1 MRCDKCGFESPAG
14 MRYCGRCAALLNL
27 ACERCGFANPA
38 DFEFCG
44 QCASPLGGAAKAAQT
59 PTNQESQAERRQLT
73 VLFCDMVGSSALSEQ
88 LDPEELRDI
97 MRDYRTTC
105 SEVVTRYEG
114 HVAQYLGDGIL
125 VYFGY
130 PHAHEDD
137 ARRAVQ
143 AALEITRRIPQ
154 LCYSAPSEQSL
165 CLAVRVGVHTGLVV
179 VGAIGDG
186 DKRSLALGDT
196 PNISARLQSLAG
208 PNAVIISDATQRLV
222 GDYFDCDPLGE
233 QQLKG
238 FSQSMRIYQVRQE
251 HSKQRRR
258 APRDADRDTPL
269 VGREQE
275 SQLLLERLEQVRK
288 GVGEVVLLS
297 GEAGMGK
304 TRMLRMLCDRLADTD
319 CVILECAGSPYYR
332 NSFLFPIIELGQR
345 LLNINEDDSG
355 PQKTARLE
363 KVIATLGLEPAKAVP
378 LMAELMS
385 FPMPEGYAAPAST
398 PQQKKRLIFDTL
410 LDILRVMSEQR
421 LLLFVVEDLQWID
434 ASTLELLGQLAEQP
448 GLNNLFAV
456 FTFRNE
462 FSPSWKSRGNLTR
475 INLNKLT
482 RQQTG
487 SLIRHLC
494 QGKTLPMEVFDEIVR
509 KTDGI
514 PYFIEELTGMV
525 LNSDLLRE
533 RADHFELVSSMAEL
547 AIPST
552 LQDSLMSRLDSLG
565 EDKELAQLSATL
577 GREFTHELL
586 AAVSQRNDQSLQQG
600 LNRLINADLFF
611 QRGQAP
617 KSQYGFRQ
625 ALLREAAY
633 QSLLRRTRQQ
643 YHQRIA
649 ELLAAHFPETVAS
662 NPELMAYHCSEG
674 GKHQEAV
681 DHWLAA
687 GRYAIKRSANIE
699 AAAHLH
705 QGLAV
710 LQQLPDGSQ
719 QQARELA
726 LQTSLGL
733 AVMMNKGYAALE
745 VEQAYERA
753 RELCGDLGDMDV
765 AYSVLCGLWEF
776 YIVRADLQ
784 TAAALARQLHDISSQ
799 NHDVTHKRESQRI
812 QGTTLFWQGQLGEAL
827 ELLASA
833 EADTE
838 RRQTDTIPYCQDSQ
852 VAALA
857 NAGCILFLLG
867 RPDQALT
874 SAQQALELARRLAHP
889 FSQAYATHF
898 LAVVHQLRGETEA
911 VYRLAEIGIAL
922 GDTYGFTFWSATGRM
937 MRAWS
942 QGRDAP
948 TETHLDAFNEG
959 LAAYEA
965 CGSRLAR
972 SYFLALLADLYFQ
985 SQRFDEAQ
993 ATVDIALRE
1002 TSTTGEQFFV
1012 AELLRL
1018 KGASLAQNR
1027 DTDPARAED
1036 ILNQALEMAGRQ
1048 SAHSLALRTAMDL
1061 ARIWADRDQVEAA
1074 TALLA
1079 EHLAKIVDGRE
1090 TRDIKTASMFLDTL
1104 SRTLAQGFAAAP
1116 PGITNP

>member
-14 MRYCGRCAALLNL
+14 MRFCGRCAAPLKR
-27 ACERCGFANPA
+27 ACNHCGFANPA

-44 QCASPLGGAAKAAQT
+44 QCAGPLSAAAKPA
-59 PTNQESQAERRQLT
+59 PTSTTQSPQAERRQLT
-73 VLFCDMVGSSALSEQ
+73 VLFCDMVGSSSLSEQ

-97 MRDYRTTC
+97 MRDYRATC
-105 SEVVTRYEG
+105 SEVVARYEG

-154 LCYSAPSEQSL
+154 LCYPAPSNRKL

-196 PNISARLQSLAG
+196 PNISARLQSLADT
-208 PNAVIISDATQRLV
+208 NSVIISDATRRLV
-222 GDYFDCDPLGE
+222 EDHFDCDSLGE
-233 QQLKG
+233 QKLKG
-238 FSQSMRIYQVRQE
+238 FSQSMPIHRVRQE
-251 HSKQRRR
+251 RSRQHPR
-258 APRDADRDTPL
+258 AARGSDYPLIGRD
-269 VGREQE
+269 QE
-275 SQLLLERLEQVRK
+275 SQLLQERLEQARR
-288 GVGEVVLLS
+288 GVGQIVMLS
-297 GEAGMGK
+297 GEAGLGK
-304 TRMLRMLCDRLADTD
+304 TRLVQRVCDQLAGET
-319 CVILECAGSPYYR
+319 CLILECAGSPYYQ
-332 NSFLFPIIELGQR
+332 NSFLFPIIELSQR
-345 LLNINEDDSG
+345 LLGIDESDSG
-355 PQKTARLE
+355 PQKTARLA
-363 KVIATLGLEPAKAVP
+363 KAIATLGLDTTKVVP
-378 LMAELMS
+378 LVAELLS
-385 FPMPEGYAAPAST
+385 FPVPEGYADTAAT
-398 PQQKKRLIFDTL
+398 PQQKKRRIFDAL

-421 LLLFVVEDLQWID
+421 LVLLVVEDLQWID
-434 ASTLELLGQLAEQP
+434 ASTLELLGQLIEQP

-462 FSPSWKSRGNLTR
+462 FSPAWNSRGNLTR

-494 QGKTLPMEVFDEIVR
+494 QGKTLPLEVFDEIVN

-525 LNSDLLRE
+525 LNSNMLRE

-552 LQDSLMSRLDSLG
+552 LQDSLMSRLDGLG

-577 GREFTHELL
+577 GREFAHELL
-586 AAVSQRNDQSLQQG
+586 AAVSQRNAQSLQQG
-600 LNRLINADLFF
+600 LNRLLNADLFF
-611 QRGQAP
+611 QRGQPP
-617 KSQYGFRQ
+617 KAQYGFRQ

-643 YHQRIA
+643 YHRRIA
-649 ELLAAHFPETVAS
+649 ELLAAQFPETVAT
-662 NPELMAYHCSEG
+662 NPELMAYHCGEG
-674 GKHQEAV
+674 GNLREAV

-687 GRYAIKRSANIE
+687 GHYALKRSANIE
-699 AAAHLH
+699 AATHLR
-705 QGLAV
+705 QGLAA
-710 LQQLPDGSQ
+710 LRQLPDSDQ
-719 QQARELA
+719 HQALELS

-753 RELCGDLGDMDV
+753 RVLCGDLGDASV
-765 AYSVLCGLWEF
+765 VYPVLCGLWEF

-799 NHDVTHKRESQRI
+799 SHDTARERESQRI
-812 QGTTLFWQGQLGEAL
+812 QGTTLFWQGRLDEAL
-827 ELLASA
+827 ELLVTS
-833 EADTE
+833 EINPE
-838 RRQTDTIPYCQDSQ
+838 RRQTDAIAYCQDSQ

-857 NAGCILFLLG
+857 NAGCILFLHG
-867 RPDQALT
+867 RPDQALA
-874 SAQQALELARRLAHP
+874 SARQAMELAKRLAHP

-898 LAVVHQLRGETEA
+898 LAVAHQLRGEAEA
-911 VYRLAEIGIAL
+911 TRRQAEVCIAL
-922 GDTYGFTFWSATGRM
+922 GDTYGFAFWSATGRM
-937 MRAWS
+937 MQAWS
-942 QGRDAP
+942 LG
-948 TETHLDAFNEG
+948 HNEHAELHIAAYKDG

-972 SYFLALLADLYFQ
+972 SYFLSLLADLYLQ
-985 SQRFDEAQ
+985 AQRFDEAQ

-1002 TSTTGEQFFV
+1002 TTTTGEQFFV
-1012 AELLRL
+1012 AELLRQ
-1018 KGASLAQNR
+1018 KSASLAQAPNS
-1027 DTDPARAED
+1027 DLAQAEE
-1036 ILNQALEMAGRQ
+1036 ILNRALQIAMQQ
-1048 SAHSLALRTAMDL
+1048 STDSLALRTAIDVARIQSDRGDL
-1061 ARIWADRDQVEAA
+1061 APAI
-1074 TALLA
+1074 ALL
-1079 EHLAKIVDGRE
+1079 EQRLAKIGEGRE
-1090 TRDIKTASMFLDTL
+1090 TKDVKTASMLLTAL
-1104 SRTLAQGFAAAP
+1104 SEKSARDGTPL
-1116 PGITNP
+1116 